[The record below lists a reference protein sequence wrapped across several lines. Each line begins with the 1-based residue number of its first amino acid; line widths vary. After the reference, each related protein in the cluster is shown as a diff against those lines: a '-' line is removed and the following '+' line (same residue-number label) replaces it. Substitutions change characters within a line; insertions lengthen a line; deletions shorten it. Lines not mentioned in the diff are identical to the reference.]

1 MDTSGRWVE
10 NAKLSQLDQDQD
22 QDPEWE
28 LDLVREWDLVQEWD
42 HARDLVLLLK
52 KSTMEVMGKILC
64 VNLCHRDLVRECHQD
79 LAQECLHDLV
89 RVWALDPD
97 LDLVKECLLVLVLLL
112 KGTMKTVSPCL
123 LAHVLECLHVP
134 VLLVQAWLP
143 DRVLVKE
150 CLRAHV
156 LPLLR

>member
-1 MDTSGRWVE
+1 
-10 NAKLSQLDQDQD
+10 
-22 QDPEWE
+22 
-28 LDLVREWDLVQEWD
+28 
-42 HARDLVLLLK
+42 
-52 KSTMEVMGKILC
+52 MEVMGKILC

-89 RVWALDPD
+89 RAWVLDPD
-97 LDLVKECLLVLVLLL
+97 LDLVKECPALDLLL
-112 KGTMKTVSPCL
+112 KGMMKTVSPCL
-123 LAHVLECLHVP
+123 LALVLECLHVL
-134 VLLVQAWLP
+134 VLRVQVWVL

>member
-10 NAKLSQLDQDQD
+10 NAKLSQVDQDQD

-28 LDLVREWDLVQEWD
+28 LGLVREWDLVQEWD

-52 KSTMEVMGKILC
+52 KSTMEVMGKIPC

-89 RVWALDPD
+89 RVWVLDPD
-97 LDLVKECLLVLVLLL
+97 LDLVKECPALDLLL
-112 KGTMKTVSPCL
+112 KGTMRTVSPCL
-123 LAHVLECLHVP
+123 LAHVLECLHVL
-134 VLLVQAWLP
+134 VLLVQAWVL